1 MLTGHRIVM
10 TGWCVSVCWNVS
22 MTEVPAEAEI
32 HSRLV
37 YLGGG
42 LRHVWW
48 TVTADGAEAGS
59 FHTYAAAVAYAHRLR
74 DEQQVGKPSKE
85 QLLATQGAG

>member
-1 MLTGHRIVM
+1 M

-48 TVTADGAEAGS
+48 TVTADGAEAGL
-59 FHTYAAAVAYAHRLR
+59 FHTYAARLPMPTGCVTSSR
-74 DEQQVGKPSKE
+74 SKPSKE